1 MFHSHA
7 GILRGV
13 ESVCQVAKHINRNE
27 LLRQKGRGRL
37 SALGTVP
44 SLLLTPYKRY
54 FKSGRL
60 GETPELA
67 NNRNKSKL
75 LYCSKSSVLADD
87 IAHCE
92 RSQCWRPVGIGIYA
106 KASRNPDTGA
116 VTPVADLETLAVE
129 VFQRLGVSASVQVGS
144 SVSGRS
150 VASKDA
156 KICVKGSRRIRRK
169 LSLGARSVVYVNELT
184 SSRKAK
190 SSVRRHPKTGALIIP
205 KSGLRRYV
213 MDLADSCQAAY
224 VRTYADEWAE
234 SVSRLAGDDV
244 RTDVIENRVIALKKE
259 KKVTGLEA
267 VHLLANYL
275 REKQRV

>member
-1 MFHSHA
+1 MK
-7 GILRGV
+7 RKGV
-13 ESVCQVAKHINRNE
+13 IVRM
-27 LLRQKGRGRL
+27 
-37 SALGTVP
+37 
-44 SLLLTPYKRY
+44 
-54 FKSGRL
+54 
-60 GETPELA
+60 
-67 NNRNKSKL
+67 
-75 LYCSKSSVLADD
+75 
-87 IAHCE
+87 
-92 RSQCWRPVGIGIYA
+92 GIGIYA

-184 SSRKAK
+184 SPRKAK

-213 MDLADSCQAAY
+213 MDLADSCQVAY

-244 RTDVIENRVIALKKE
+244 RTDVIENLVIALKKE
-259 KKVTGLEA
+259 KKITGLEA

>member
-1 MFHSHA
+1 MTLLIVSGRNPGGLYMKLEERMQTA
-7 GILRGV
+7 IDGMLGNVILRMD
-13 ESVCQVAKHINRNE
+13 VA
-27 LLRQKGRGRL
+27 
-37 SALGTVP
+37 ALGGHSQV
-44 SLLLTPYKRY
+44 SVALD
-54 FKSGRL
+54 
-60 GETPELA
+60 ELM
-67 NNRNKSKL
+67 RKG
-75 LYCSKSSVLADD
+75 V
-87 IAHCE
+87 IV
-92 RSQCWRPVGIGIYA
+92 RMGIGIYA

-129 VFQRLGVSASVQVGS
+129 VFQRLGVSASVQLGS

-169 LSLGARSVVYVNELT
+169 LSLGGRSVVYVNELA
-184 SSRKAK
+184 SPRKAK

-244 RTDVIENRVIALKKE
+244 RTDVIENLVIALKKE